1 MSRKNIRKELLLP
14 AFLVFA
20 FFLYYRFFL
29 GPVRRDIR
37 NDSRELSSLQKSADM
52 VWKRDDLAARSSE
65 LKTRFRKIKAGLPKD
80 LDSYDIIVMLSESD
94 PGHMKKESLIFLE
107 PIKKKDY
114 IVLPVRF
121 HFSTDY
127 SGLTQL
133 LSSLDS
139 LSVRPSVSDM
149 QISLI
154 HPEEGNGDSIGTA
167 GGANNP
173 LDVEMTLNFYR
184 KGDKASSDESKSVS
198 VK

>member
-14 AFLVFA
+14 AILIFG
-20 FFLYYRFFL
+20 FFLYYRLFL
-29 GPVRRDIR
+29 GPVRRDIHSY
-37 NDSRELSSLQKSADM
+37 DRELSSLQKSADM
-52 VWKRDDLAARSSE
+52 VLKRDDLAARSSE
-65 LKTRFRKIKAGLPKD
+65 LKTRFQEIKAGLPED
-80 LDSYDIIVMLSESD
+80 LDSHDIIVMLSESD
-94 PGHMKKESLIFLE
+94 SGHLKKESLIFLE
-107 PIKKKDY
+107 PMERKDY

-127 SGLTQL
+127 TGLTQL

-139 LSVRPSVSDM
+139 LSIRPSVSDM

-154 HPEEGNGDSIGTA
+154 HSEDGNGDPIGM
-167 GGANNP
+167 GGEKDP

-184 KGDKASSDESKSVS
+184 REDKTSSDDSKSLS